1 MRVMQTQ
8 GTLYWVAG
16 LSGKTAYREMRVLGG
31 LEKQPKSEALGA
43 VIRTFCKSI
52 SHATLRA
59 NMRLS
64 LYADF
69 PADLVP

>member
-1 MRVMQTQ
+1 M
-8 GTLYWVAG
+8 LIWVAG

-43 VIRTFCKSI
+43 VIRTFCESI